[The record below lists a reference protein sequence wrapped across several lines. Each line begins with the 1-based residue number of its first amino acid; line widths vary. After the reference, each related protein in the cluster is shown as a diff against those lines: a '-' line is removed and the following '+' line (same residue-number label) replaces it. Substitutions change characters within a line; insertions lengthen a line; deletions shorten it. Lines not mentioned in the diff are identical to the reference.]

1 MPGMMDTILNVGLS
15 PETEVGF
22 AQLMGSE
29 AGAADCLAR
38 LRQMFD
44 DVTGGPAPTDTLEQL
59 QKAIVAIFESW
70 SSKRAQL
77 YRRFH
82 KIPDTGTAAVVQ
94 AMVFGNIGEHS
105 GTGVAFTRDPSTGEP
120 ELFGEYLANGQGE
133 DVVNGSRNVGDLEDL
148 RAHDPQAHAE
158 LRELARKIERHFG
171 DMCELEFTLER
182 GRLWLLQTRSGH
194 RSAPAAVRIAVQL
207 VHEGLIDRTEALDRV
222 DLKAVEEAI
231 KPKLDNDGLDRTTIL
246 TTGTGSS
253 PGLATGALALDS
265 DGATAR
271 AAAGEAVILVRPETT
286 PKDLD
291 GMIACAGLLTTRGG
305 KTSHAAVVAR
315 GLGKTCVC
323 GAEEIVVDPDGGRL
337 QVGSEVLVEGDIVSI
352 DGDGGLVMR
361 GTAPALEGEPPEEL
375 AELHEWARTGIPAG

>member
-1 MPGMMDTILNVGLS
+1 
-15 PETEVGF
+15 
-22 AQLMGSE
+22 
-29 AGAADCLAR
+29 
-38 LRQMFD
+38 
-44 DVTGGPAPTDTLEQL
+44 
-59 QKAIVAIFESW
+59 
-70 SSKRAQL
+70 
-77 YRRFH
+77 
-82 KIPDTGTAAVVQ
+82 
-94 AMVFGNIGEHS
+94 MVFGNIGEHS